1 VNWLSPKRAYP
12 KFWLKI
18 GEVSRKKQNL
28 GILLWMGK
36 KLELLFKLNPIN
48 LKNIKN
54 KNKILETY

>member
-1 VNWLSPKRAYP
+1 VNWLSPKRGYP

-18 GEVSRKKQNL
+18 GEVSRKNNNL

-48 LKNIKN
+48 LKKIKL
-54 KNKILETY
+54 KNKILET